1 MADPIDPPSY
11 GDRQGERRG
20 GDRRIILER
29 RHNFPGS
36 GRVTRR
42 IEQTVTWTLLIVGL
56 VLGMAIGAGLLF
68 FGITRLHWHL

>member
-20 GDRRIILER
+20 GDRRLHLER
-29 RHNFPGS
+29 RRSFPGR
-36 GRVTRR
+36 GRVARR
-42 IEQTVTWTLLIVGL
+42 IEQTVWTMLIVGL
-56 VLGMAIGAGLLF
+56 MLGMVIGVGLLF